1 MQESN
6 QGWSLAYCWEVNDS
20 STAEATYEVRKG
32 IVELYSCLFW
42 TEDGLSYITSAH
54 TVGTPLFEDSLTE
67 SGNRL
72 SYARICI
79 QIDARVVLPDTV
91 DVLYGNGCNA
101 TVTVN
106 HGRQLIAPLAVYLA
120 SQIHS
125 VSLRLWL
132 R

>member
-1 MQESN
+1 M
-6 QGWSLAYCWEVNDS
+6 AYCWEVNDS
-20 STAEATYEVRKG
+20 STVEATDEVRKG

-42 TEDGLSYITSAH
+42 TEDGLSYIASAH
-54 TVGTPLFEDSLTE
+54 SVGTPLFADSLTE

-106 HGRQLIAPLAVYLA
+106 HGHQLVAPLAVFLA